1 MSPEGTGLPYQ
12 SGVPS
17 AADPVSARGWVILL
31 LSVGAAFAILSL
43 PPPRFFDGIFSIVP
57 ALAFT
62 AIPLV
67 TLHVVSGGKVRRLFR
82 GYGLRAFGLSLL
94 FGIATLTAS
103 LAVALVLRPF
113 APLEPNRVGDVLANA
128 NALSVSIFLVR
139 TFIQLVGEEVVTV
152 LPLLAVTWFCT
163 ARMGIG
169 RRGGLTMGIAV
180 STLVFS
186 AMHLPTYDWNVV
198 QCFAVIGTARLVL
211 TAAYLRTRNLWVSSG
226 AHILND
232 WLIFAIGYAG
242 SHLPIGT

>member
-1 MSPEGTGLPYQ
+1 MSSEGTGLPYQ
-12 SGVPS
+12 SS
-17 AADPVSARGWVILL
+17 DPVASGTIGARGWVLLL
-31 LSVGAAFAILSL
+31 LSVGAAFAVLSRA
-43 PPPRFFDGIFSIVP
+43 PPRVFDGIFSIVP

-67 TLHVVSGGKVRRLFR
+67 TLHVVSGGGTKRLFH
-82 GYGLRAFGLSLL
+82 GYGVRAFGLSLL

-103 LAVALVLRPF
+103 LAVALVVRPF
-113 APLEPNRVGDVLANA
+113 APLEPNRVGDALANA
-128 NALSVSIFLVR
+128 NALAVSIFLVR

-169 RRGGLTMGIAV
+169 RRGGLATGIAV

-211 TAAYLRTRNLWVSSG
+211 TAAYLRTRSLWVSSG
-226 AHILND
+226 THIVND
-232 WLIFAIGYAG
+232 WSIFAVGYAG
-242 SHLPIGT
+242 SHLPIST